1 MVMDLRHK
9 PYDESSSATYDEA
22 VTSGM
27 ECPTLDSF
35 EELCKALAER
45 IDKNETRERGRTAEA
60 KQNLLTSVHH
70 LVSQLWKGTQIHEG
84 YEAGINKRSGWYSEI
99 ERYRHPGLT
108 YRQTIAAYDGLRQL
122 GLISETRNGYL
133 DRDTFEADITK
144 FVANDELLEML
155 SELKEDPLK
164 ALTPNLN
171 AECIILR
178 NTVDGRREQVD
189 YLDTPSVKEMRDN
202 LRFINECLSRHWADI
217 RIKDEDFISLQERLL
232 IDDEK
237 QPIDFSRWAL
247 VRIFSNGSFEQGGRF
262 YRGWWQQVPS
272 EWRRYI
278 TIGGKKTCEYDYS
291 QLNPHMVYFLRDEE
305 LGDEDAYD
313 RVFDGE
319 HRPLVKEAF
328 NAMIQ
333 ASTRLTQKPRGIDL
347 SDVDMDWPTL
357 RDAILNAH
365 RAIEDMFFQGHGN
378 HLQYIDSCIAEQV
391 MLQFNRMDYPVLPV
405 HDSFIMHHAFGDLG
419 ELEEAMRRAF
429 YHHFKKDIKVKG
441 EIGELMAGSFDGRDS
456 DELSFDGLIDGEP
469 EYTRWHVRN

>member
-1 MVMDLRHK
+1 MVMNKEVISHVGNNRTQYNPVSNGCLR
-9 PYDESSSATYDEA
+9 
-22 VTSGM
+22 
-27 ECPTLDSF
+27 CPRMDSF

-45 IDKNETRERGRTAEA
+45 VDKSEARERGRTAEA

-84 YEAGINKRSGWYSEI
+84 YEAGINKRSGWYSAN
-99 ERYRHPGLT
+99 ERYRQPGLT
-108 YRQTIAAYDGLRQL
+108 YRQTISAYEGLLHLR
-122 GLISETRNGYL
+122 LIRETKAGFL
-133 DRDTFEADITK
+133 DRENLEGSITK

-155 SELKEDPLK
+155 SDIYEDPFKVLK
-164 ALTPNLN
+164 PDLT

-178 NTVDGRREQVD
+178 DEVEGRREQID
-189 YLDTPSVKEMRDN
+189 YLDTPSVAEMRDN
-202 LRFINECLSRHWADI
+202 LRFINKCLSRHWADI
-217 RIKDEDFISLQERLL
+217 RIKDEDFISLQKRLL

-272 EWRRYI
+272 ELRRYI

-291 QLNPHMVYFLRDEE
+291 QLNPHMVYFLRDKE

-319 HRPLVKEAF
+319 HRSLVKEAF

-333 ASTRLTQKPRGIDL
+333 ASTKLTQKPRGIDL
-347 SDVDMDWPTL
+347 SNVDMDWPIL

-365 RAIEDMFFQGHGN
+365 RAIDDMFFQGHGN

-456 DELSFDGLIDGEP
+456 DELSFNELIDGEP
-469 EYTRWHVRN
+469 EYSRWNERN